1 MGQREDL
8 VAREI
13 EAMRANKV
21 RVALD
26 DFGTGFAS
34 LTHLL
39 TVPVDL
45 IKIDKSFIARL
56 DADAASAT
64 IVEAL
69 LWIGARLGIGVVA
82 EGIETEYQVSRLKA
96 LGCSLGQGYFF
107 SRPVPCGIITEM
119 MLGRAEQA
127 RRPAA
132 MPRMKA

>member
-1 MGQREDL
+1 
-8 VAREI
+8 
-13 EAMRANKV
+13 V

-56 DADAASAT
+56 DADPASAT

-82 EGIETEYQVSRLKA
+82 EGIETECQVAQLRA

-107 SRPVPCGIITEM
+107 SRPVPRDIITEM

-127 RRPAA
+127 RTAA
-132 MPRMKA
+132 VMPRIAISRV